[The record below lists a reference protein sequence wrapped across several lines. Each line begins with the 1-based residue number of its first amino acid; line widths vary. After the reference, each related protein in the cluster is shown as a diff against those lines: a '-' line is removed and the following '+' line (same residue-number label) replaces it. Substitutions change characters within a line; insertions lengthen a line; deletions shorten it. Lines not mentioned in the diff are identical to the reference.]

1 MVPSVVVVAR
11 KGLLKS
17 HHLRREWVKRCQR
30 GSRRLA
36 EHLRLL
42 LETGMVG
49 RFVESL
55 QKGSAKIGHQDHQRC
70 QKGWGS
76 FVE

>member
-1 MVPSVVVVAR
+1 MVPSVGVAGR
-11 KGLLKS
+11 KGMILKS
-17 HHLRREWVKRCQR
+17 HRLRRVKRCQK

-36 EHLRLL
+36 EQLRLL

-55 QKGSAKIGHQDHQRC
+55 QKGAAEVGHQDHQRC